1 MCPNKRARGQV
12 QLNSLIDRNGLGP
25 TVLELHSKGTSYIDI
40 SRILWEK
47 YSIKVSKMAIG
58 RYLQRDHKDI
68 EPNTIRTSIDTIR
81 GSVIQRTFN
90 LSEDWTKM
98 FEDTKNIIDI
108 SNMSGIDK
116 SNLKKIIEA
125 KQKTIMQDFVASRS
139 EIGLIFDAIQKNTN
153 GVTELLMNFS
163 KSLDPDGRKRIVDL
177 IKEYE
182 NKHQ

>member
-1 MCPNKRARGQV
+1 
-12 QLNSLIDRNGLGP
+12 
-25 TVLELHSKGTSYIDI
+25 
-40 SRILWEK
+40 
-47 YSIKVSKMAIG
+47 
-58 RYLQRDHKDI
+58 
-68 EPNTIRTSIDTIR
+68 
-81 GSVIQRTFN
+81 
-90 LSEDWTKM
+90 M